1 MIEKKTYEQ
10 LATRLLLLQGISL
23 LTGSETTLP
32 TDPTDGT
39 EEALSKG
46 DDDFWDGAGSFVLLP
61 RKTDSL
67 QKKLFVYNDYTFS
80 LIFRI

>member
-1 MIEKKTYEQ
+1 MIEKRTYEQ
-10 LATRLLLLQGISL
+10 PATRLLLLQGISL

-46 DDDFWDGAGSFVLLP
+46 DDDFWD
-61 RKTDSL
+61 D
-67 QKKLFVYNDYTFS
+67 
-80 LIFRI
+80 